1 MKKSF
6 LLISLFS
13 ISFASLIA
21 QEILIPL
28 SGNTVAAE
36 FYQNLSASKKAGTS
50 DTLEL
55 PFIDDFSDSFVEP
68 DPARWTDKR
77 AYINNQY
84 SESQITAGVAT
95 MDAVDFNGSHY
106 PKAGSNPY
114 EADFLTSKP
123 LNLDY
128 DPGSNIFLSF
138 YYQAGGLGE
147 IPETNDSLCL
157 DFKDGNTG
165 EWVRVWKTPGT
176 SSREFKYV
184 ILPLYD
190 PAYLFKGF
198 QFRFMNYASQ
208 SRNNDY
214 PDKQANVDHWNID
227 YVELDRG
234 RNGNDTLHRDVSFV
248 HPLSTLLKDYTSI
261 PWTHLEQAYFTQR
274 APFLTTSIANLD
286 SITRNV
292 TKSLRIT
299 DRLTG
304 FTYNTTPTAND
315 MASGETQPFNFEFD
329 YPFEFGENDS
339 AVFDISTLLRTD
351 AFDYKPNDTLTYT
364 QVFSNYYSY
373 DDGNAEA
380 GYGLR
385 GQGTQ
390 NASVAVRFNAFREDS
405 LRAVKMHFNQLKDS
419 LNLNYFFY
427 LRVWDDNNGKPG
439 NIIYSKTGE
448 RPFYAGSLNGFVSY
462 SLEEPVKV
470 EGPFYVGYTKTVA
483 LLSNIGI
490 DLNKP
495 NQSNNFYNL
504 GQGWVNSSIPG
515 ALMIR
520 PVLSMDPLFTSGGKE
535 ISASMNIRIFPN
547 PASDYLSIET
557 GEQDPYDLNGKIYDL
572 TGRLVLEISGEEF
585 GSVNISGIQGGV
597 YLVRIENRLTQQTS
611 TQKLIIK
618 R

>member
-1 MKKSF
+1 MKKGF
-6 LLISLFS
+6 LLITLFS
-13 ISFASLIA
+13 LAFASLMA

-28 SGNTVAAE
+28 SGNPVA
-36 FYQNLSASKKAGTS
+36 FDYYQNRPSAKKAGTS

-68 DPARWTDKR
+68 DPGRWTDKR

-84 SESQITAGVAT
+84 SESQITSGVAT
-95 MDAVDFNGSHY
+95 LDAVDFNGSHY

-123 LNLDY
+123 INLDY
-128 DPGSNIFLSF
+128 DPGDNIFLSF

-147 IPETNDSLCL
+147 IPETSDSLCL
-157 DFKDGNTG
+157 DFKDGNSN
-165 EWVRVWKTPGT
+165 EWVRVWKMPGS
-176 SSREFKYV
+176 SSRDFNYV
-184 ILPLYD
+184 ILPITD
-190 PAYLFKGF
+190 PDYLFKGF

-208 SRNNDY
+208 SKNNDF

-234 RNGNDTLHRDVSFV
+234 RNINDTLHRDVSFV

-274 APFLTTSIANLD
+274 APFLTTSIINLD

-299 DRLTG
+299 DRFSG

-315 MASGETQPFNFEFD
+315 MAAGEIQEFNFEFD

-339 AVFDISTLLRTD
+339 AIFDISTLLRTD
-351 AFDYKPNDTLTYT
+351 AFDYKPNDTLKYT
-364 QVFSNYYSY
+364 QVFSNYYSF

-405 LRAVKMHFNQLKDS
+405 LRAVRMHFNQLKDS

-427 LRVWDDNNGKPG
+427 LRIWDDQDGKPG
-439 NIIYSKTGE
+439 NLIYSKTGV
-448 RPFYAGSLNGFVSY
+448 RPAYAATLNGFVTY
-462 SLEEPVKV
+462 FLDEPVKV

-490 DLNKP
+490 DLNNP
-495 NQSNNFYNL
+495 NLSNNFYNL

-520 PVLSMDPLFTSGGKE
+520 PILSMTPLSTSGGGQLP
-535 ISASMNIRIFPN
+535 APPNITLFPN
-547 PASDYLSIET
+547 PASENLSIDA
-557 GEQDPYDLNGKIYDL
+557 GEFDPYEMSGKIYDL
-572 TGRLVLEISGEEF
+572 SGRMILEFGGEEF
-585 GSVNISGIQGGV
+585 GNLNISGIHEGV
-597 YLVRIENRLTQQTS
+597 YLIRIENRHGKQIVTR
-611 TQKLIIK
+611 KLIIN